1 MIQIKRI
8 FSFLTII
15 LFFTQIST
23 GQEAIPA
30 TGGTA
35 TGAGGSA
42 TYTVGQVVYHQF
54 SGSTGFVI
62 QGVQQPWEI
71 SIVTAI
77 ENTEDITLDC
87 IVYPNPTEGSLKLV
101 IGSFEDDNM
110 SFQLCNMNGIIIQDF
125 KIEDKETIILMDNL
139 RSGIY
144 FLKIVRNNLQIK
156 VFKIVK
162 K

>member
-1 MIQIKRI
+1 MIQIIRI
-8 FSFLTII
+8 FSFLTFI
-15 LFFTQIST
+15 LFFAQIST
-23 GQEAIPA
+23 GQEAIPV

-54 SGSTGFVI
+54 TGSNGFII
-62 QGVQQPWEI
+62 QGIQQPWEI

-77 ENTEDITLDC
+77 KNTEDITLDC

-101 IGSFEDDNM
+101 IGSFDDNNM
-110 SFQLCNMNGIIIQDF
+110 SFKLFNMNGILIQDF

-139 RSGIY
+139 RSGKY
-144 FLKIVRNNLQIK
+144 FLKVVKNNLQVK

>member
-1 MIQIKRI
+1 MKPIKKILCFLFLGNFMSVIIQ
-8 FSFLTII
+8 
-15 LFFTQIST
+15 

-30 TGGTA
+30 AGGTA
-35 TGAGGSA
+35 TGSGGTA

-54 SGSTGFVI
+54 NGSNGFII

-77 ENTEDITLDC
+77 ENTEDITLDWV
-87 IVYPNPTEGSLKLV
+87 VYPNPTEGNFKLF
-101 IGSFEDDNM
+101 IGSFENNNM
-110 SFQLCNMNGIIIQDF
+110 SFKLYDINGIVIQDF
-125 KIEDKETIILMDNL
+125 KIEDKETIISMENL

-144 FLKIVRNNLQIK
+144 FMKVIRDNLQVK

>member
-1 MIQIKRI
+1 MKQVKRI
-8 FSFLTII
+8 IYVLLLCCLYPNVIEA
-15 LFFTQIST
+15 
-23 GQEAIPA
+23 QEGIVV

-35 TGAGGSA
+35 TGSGGNAS
-42 TYTVGQVVYHQF
+42 YSLGQVVYYQF
-54 SGSTGFVI
+54 TGTGGFII

-71 SIVTAI
+71 SVVTAI

-87 IVYPNPTEGSLKLV
+87 MVYPNPTQGSLKLS

-110 SFQLCNMNGIIIQDF
+110 RFQLYNISGILIQDF

-144 FLKIVRNNLQIK
+144 LLKVIKNNLEDK
-156 VFKIVK
+156 VFKILK